1 MRNFMDENLKKKILS
16 EMESI
21 IGNRCYNGNIQNWGA
36 GGEWLGEG
44 REFRY
49 PIIFLEND
57 LKKDKCWRSDPS
69 MSMKRMRTGY
79 YAFGANRLYII
90 QALEKIVENL
100 EEKYQFKPVNSED
113 FVRCEICDAKVSA
126 KNIKKHMR
134 KTHEKEE

>member
-1 MRNFMDENLKKKILS
+1 MDEKIKKKILS

-49 PIIFLEND
+49 PITFLEKD
-57 LKKDKCWRSDPS
+57 LKKDKCGRSAPS
-69 MSMKRMRTGY
+69 MPIQRMRTGY

-90 QALEKIVENL
+90 QALEKILENL
-100 EEKYQFKPVNSED
+100 EDKYQFKPRNTEELIN
-113 FVRCEICDAKVSA
+113 CEICNAKINA
-126 KNIKKHMR
+126 KNLKKHIQ
-134 KTHEKEE
+134 KAHEEKSREA

>member
-1 MRNFMDENLKKKILS
+1 MDEKLKKKILS

-49 PIIFLEND
+49 PIIFLEKD

-69 MSMKRMRTGY
+69 MSIQRMRTGH

-90 QALEKIVENL
+90 QALEKILENL
-100 EEKYQFKPVNSED
+100 ENKYQFKPINTED
-113 FVRCEICDAKVSA
+113 LINCEICNAPVNAKNLKKHIRKVHEAKV
-126 KNIKKHMR
+126 
-134 KTHEKEE
+134 KEA